1 MKRKHRVQI
10 VSSGLVGKA
19 SEAASGVMSV
29 RRGLMPARGSLISA
43 TCSLVILAAAAN
55 QALAQQQKSASE
67 GPSAPAP
74 AEEQLDT
81 ITVTGVRAAIENAIN
96 IKQSS
101 DMIVEAVSAEDIG
114 KLPDTSIAESISRL
128 PGLTSQRSD
137 GRASDISIRG
147 TDPQFANGLLNGRE
161 QVSTGDNRSIE
172 YDQYPSELISGVV
185 VYKTPDASLIGQ
197 GLSGTIALQTI
208 RPLEFGHRAAVID
221 IRGEKNSDANL
232 GSDSKN
238 NGYRASLSYIDQFL
252 DNTLGVSVGY
262 ARLSTPVV
270 GKEFG
275 TYDPWHQNGTDH
287 AGVPADVYVTDGI
300 KSLASSGHNVRDGV
314 IASAEYRPVSE
325 FTSTLDAYYTSSLQ
339 TNNRRS
345 MEVNLNNYN
354 GYPSSSCTTCTGT
367 ANFSNLDIVNGNL
380 VGATVSNVVPL
391 ARNFLYI
398 TKDQIYQVGWNNL
411 WKGDQWSFM
420 SDFAYSRATRDEHD
434 YETQAQY
441 INGVTDTAT
450 YFLPESS
457 QPTFTLQNSYSN
469 PSQVLVGPTI
479 YGGGYSR
486 FPHVVDELKAFRLQA
501 TRLLDGPFS
510 DVMVG
515 ANYDDRTKDKHQP
528 EGGLNTLGNTFDQI
542 PSNLLLSPANLSFSG
557 TPGSLAWNVPG
568 VLANYFQPI
577 APSSTAGFLVAKNW
591 EVFEKIGTLYMKG
604 DLNHPLSENVNL
616 RGNIGLQLV
625 HTQQSSS
632 SMFFDEVTGTP
643 TPVSAGKSFNDVLPA
658 MNLVFAFPDQQMLR
672 FSAAKEVARPRMDQM
687 NAGHDFSIAQST
699 GVPYDTV
706 GNPKLDPWRATA
718 LDLGYEK
725 YFENKA
731 YVSVAL
737 FYKKLQTYIY
747 SQTVSTDLAAY
758 EVGLPPPATGS
769 HAYVGSGYVTIPL
782 NGQGGRLDGAEFTL
796 SAPGEMLSDWLTG
809 FGASVSVSETESSI
823 RVQGS
828 VSGLPNSSNITLPG
842 LSKTVASAML
852 YYERYG
858 FAARIATRYRSNYIG
873 EIDDYAGDRALE
885 YVRHELITDF
895 QTSYELQ
902 SGPAKGLMFLFQI
915 NNLTNTPFID
925 YSADQGRIRDYE
937 TFGRDVFFGANYK
950 F

>member
-1 MKRKHRVQI
+1 MP
-10 VSSGLVGKA
+10 A
-19 SEAASGVMSV
+19 
-29 RRGLMPARGSLISA
+29 RRGWIPARGSLISA
-43 TCSLVILAAAAN
+43 TCSLVILAAAAH
-55 QALAQQQKSASE
+55 QALAQQKTSSE
-67 GPSAPAP
+67 GPAAPAP

-96 IKQSS
+96 VKQSS
-101 DMIVEAVSAEDIG
+101 DMIVEAISAEDIG

-221 IRGEKNSDANL
+221 IRGEKNSDADL

-238 NGYRASLSYIDQFL
+238 NGYRASLSYIDQFF
-252 DNTLGVSVGY
+252 DNTLGVSIGY

-275 TYDPWHQNGTDH
+275 TYDPWHTNIDGKGQLDH
-287 AGVPADVYVTDGI
+287 ANVPANVYVTDGI

-314 IASAEYRPVSE
+314 IATAEWRPVGE

-345 MEVNLNNYN
+345 MEVNINNYN
-354 GYPSSSCTTCTGT
+354 GLGSSTCQTCGT
-367 ANFSNLDIVNGNL
+367 ANYSNLDIVNGNL
-380 VGATVSNVVPL
+380 VGATISNVVPL

-420 SDFAYSRATRDEHD
+420 SDLAYSRATRDEHD

-441 INGVTDTAT
+441 TQGVTDTAT

-457 QPTFTLQNSYSN
+457 QPTFTLQNSYTN
-469 PSQVLVGPTI
+469 PAQVLVGPTI

-515 ANYDDRTKDKHQP
+515 ANYDDRTKNKHQP
-528 EGGLNTLGNTFDQI
+528 EGGLSTVGNAFDQI
-542 PSNLLLSPANLSFSG
+542 SNNLLLPPANLSFSG

-577 APSSTAGFLVAKNW
+577 NPSSTAGFLVAKNW
-591 EVFEKIGTLYMKG
+591 EVFEKIGTLFLKG
-604 DLNHPLSENVNL
+604 DLNHPLSDNVTL
-616 RGNIGLQLV
+616 RGNVGLQVV

-632 SMFFDEVTGTP
+632 SMFFNEVTGLP
-643 TPVSAGKSFNDVLPA
+643 APVSAGKSFNDVLPA
-658 MNLVFAFPDQQMLR
+658 MNLVFALPEQQLLR

-718 LDLGYEK
+718 LDLSYEK

-731 YVSVAL
+731 YASVAL

-747 SQTVSTDLAAY
+747 SQTVSQDLAAY
-758 EVGLPPPATGS
+758 EVGLQPGAGQHP
-769 HAYVGSGYVTIPL
+769 YVANGYVTIPL
-782 NGQGGRLDGAEFTL
+782 NGQGGRLDGVEFTL
-796 SAPGEMLSDWLTG
+796 SAPGEMLSDWLAG

-823 RVQGS
+823 RIQGQ
-828 VSGLPNSSNITLPG
+828 VAGLASSSNITLPG
-842 LSKTVASAML
+842 LSKTVASATL

-858 FAARIATRYRSNYIG
+858 FAARIASRYRSNYIG
-873 EIDDYAGDRALE
+873 EIDDFAGDRALE

-925 YSADQGRIRDYE
+925 YSADPRRIRDYE
-937 TFGRDVFFGANYK
+937 TFGRDMFFGVNYK
-950 F
+950 FF

>member
-1 MKRKHRVQI
+1 
-10 VSSGLVGKA
+10 
-19 SEAASGVMSV
+19 
-29 RRGLMPARGSLISA
+29 MPARGSLVSA
-43 TCSLVILAAAAN
+43 TCSLIILAAGAN
-55 QALAQQQKSASE
+55 QALAQQQTTSG

-74 AEEQLDT
+74 SEEQLDT

-208 RPLEFGHRAAVID
+208 RPLEFGHRAAAIG
-221 IRGEKNSDANL
+221 IRGEKNSDADL

-252 DNTLGVSVGY
+252 DNTLGVSIGY

-275 TYDPWHQNGTDH
+275 TYDPWHTNGTDH

-314 IASAEYRPVSE
+314 LATAEWRPVGE

-380 VGATVSNVVPL
+380 VGATISNVVPL

-457 QPTFTLQNSYSN
+457 QPTFTLQNSYTN
-469 PSQVLVGPTI
+469 PSEVLVGPTI

-486 FPHVVDELKAFRLQA
+486 FPHVVDQLKAFRLQA

-528 EGGLNTLGNTFDQI
+528 ETGLNTLGNTFDQI
-542 PSNLLLSPANLSFSG
+542 PSNLLLAPANLSFSG

-577 APSSTAGFLVAKNW
+577 NPSSNGGFLVAKNW
-591 EVFEKIGTLYMKG
+591 EVFEKISTLFLKG
-604 DLNHPLSENVNL
+604 DLNHPLSDNVTL
-616 RGNIGLQLV
+616 RGNVGLQVV

-632 SMFFDEVTGTP
+632 SKFFNEQTGEAD
-643 TPVSAGKSFNDVLPA
+643 PVSAGKSFNDVLPA
-658 MNLVFAFPDQQMLR
+658 ANMVFALPEQQLLR

-699 GVPYDTV
+699 GIPYDTV

-718 LDLGYEK
+718 LDLSYEK
-725 YFENKA
+725 YFESKA

-747 SQTVSTDLAAY
+747 SQTVSVDLASY
-758 EVGLPPPATGS
+758 ELGLPPPANGQHS
-769 HAYVGSGYVTIPL
+769 YVGSGYVTIPL

-796 SAPGEMLSDWLTG
+796 SAPGEMVSDWLTG

-823 RVQGS
+823 RIQGQ
-828 VSGLPNSSNITLPG
+828 VAGLATSSNITLPG

-858 FAARIATRYRSNYIG
+858 FAARIASRYRSNYIG
-873 EIDDYAGDRALE
+873 EIDDFAGDRALE

-902 SGPAKGLMFLFQI
+902 QGPAKGLTFLFQI

-937 TFGRDVFFGANYK
+937 TFGRDMFFGANYK

>member
-1 MKRKHRVQI
+1 MVKRQLHVQI
-10 VSSGLVGKA
+10 VSSGLDLM
-19 SEAASGVMSV
+19 SASGRPVPG
-29 RRGLMPARGSLISA
+29 RRSLVSA
-43 TCSLVILAAAAN
+43 TCSLLILAAGAH
-55 QALAQQQKSASE
+55 QALAQQQSASTSSS
-67 GPSAPAP
+67 GSTPS
-74 AEEQLDT
+74 EEQLET
-81 ITVTGVRAAIENAIN
+81 VTVTGVRAAIENAIN
-96 IKQSS
+96 VKQSS

-147 TDPQFANGLLNGRE
+147 TEPQFATGLLNGRE

-185 VYKTPDASLIGQ
+185 VYKTPEASLIGQ

-232 GSDSKN
+232 GSDSRN

-252 DNTLGVSVGY
+252 DDTLGVSIGY

-314 IASAEYRPVSE
+314 IATAEWRPTGE
-325 FTSTLDAYYTSSLQ
+325 FTSTLDGYFTSALQ

-345 MEVNLNNYN
+345 MEVNINNYN
-354 GYPSSSCTTCTGT
+354 GYPSSSCPTCSGT
-367 ANFSNLDIVNGNL
+367 ANYSNLDVVNGNL
-380 VGATVSNVVPL
+380 VGATISNVVPL

-398 TKDQIYQVGWNNL
+398 TNDQIYQGGWNNL
-411 WKGDQWSFM
+411 WKGDQWTLM
-420 SDFAYSRATRDEHD
+420 SDVAYSRATRDEHD

-441 INGVTDTAT
+441 INGVTDTVT
-450 YFLPESS
+450 YYLPNGS
-457 QPTFTLQNSYSN
+457 QPTLTMQNSYTN

-486 FPHVVDELKAFRLQA
+486 FPHVVDQLKAFRVQA
-501 TRLLDGPFS
+501 TRLLDGWFS

-515 ANYDDRTKDKHQP
+515 ANYDDRTKDKRQP
-528 EGGLNTLGNTFDQI
+528 EASLSTLGNNFYQI

-557 TPGSLAWNVPG
+557 TPDSLAWNVPG

-577 APSSTAGFLVAKNW
+577 NPSSSGGFLVAKNW
-591 EVFEKIGTLYMKG
+591 EVFEKISTLFLKG
-604 DLNHPLSENVNL
+604 DLNHPLSSDVTL

-632 SMFFDEVTGTP
+632 SEFFNEVTQEP
-643 TPVSAGKSFNDVLPA
+643 SPVSAGKSFNDVLPA
-658 MNLVFAFPDQQMLR
+658 ANLVFMLPDEQLLR
-672 FSAAKEVARPRMDQM
+672 FSAARETARPRMDQM

-699 GVPYDTV
+699 GIPYDTV

-718 LDLGYEK
+718 LDLSYEK

-731 YVSVAL
+731 YASVAL

-747 SQTVSTDLAAY
+747 SQTVSVDLAS
-758 EVGLPPPATGS
+758 EVIGLPQPGAGQHP
-769 HAYVGSGYVTIPL
+769 YVNNGYVTIPL
-782 NGQGGRLDGAEFTL
+782 NGQGGRLDGAELTL
-796 SAPGEMLSDWLTG
+796 SAPGDMLTDWLTG
-809 FGASVSVSETESSI
+809 FGASVSVSETQSSI
-823 RVQGS
+823 RIQGQ
-828 VSGLPNSSNITLPG
+828 VAGLATSSNITLPG

-858 FAARIATRYRSNYIG
+858 FAARIATRYRSDYIG

-902 SGPAKGLMFLFQI
+902 SGPAKGLMFLFQV

-925 YSADQGRIRDYE
+925 YSADQARVRDYE
-937 TFGRDVFFGANYK
+937 TFGRDMFFGVNYK